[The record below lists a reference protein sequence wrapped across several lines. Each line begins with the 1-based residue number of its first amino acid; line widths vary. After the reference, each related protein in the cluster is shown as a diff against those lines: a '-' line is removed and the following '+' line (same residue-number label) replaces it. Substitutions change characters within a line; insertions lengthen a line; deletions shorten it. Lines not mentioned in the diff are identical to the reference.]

1 MKSTLMENVKNKM
14 KRTWRSSAA
23 RGLLHAGIE
32 LTRVD
37 SLVALE
43 LHAASTVVGWW
54 HAWIVV
60 DNFTF
65 VKRLLLKFG
74 YEIVKVQSQ
83 FMFKSYYVIT

>member
-1 MKSTLMENVKNKM
+1 M

-23 RGLLHAGIE
+23 RSLLHAGIE

-54 HAWIVV
+54 HGWIVGGT
-60 DNFTF
+60 FAF
-65 VKRLLLKFG
+65 VKRWLLKFG
-74 YEIVKVQSQ
+74 LNEIVKLQSR
-83 FMFKSYYVIT
+83 FMFMSYYAIT